1 MSPQSNLRPECMT
14 APICSII
21 FWQSFADFAR
31 VSPDTLNSKETIN
44 KFPRCVE
51 KFTGDSS
58 SNKIWSVGLLRS
70 GSVVMVMMKMIH
82 L

>member
-31 VSPDTLNSKETIN
+31 VSPDTLNSKTSCK
-44 KFPRCVE
+44 KF
-51 KFTGDSS
+51 
-58 SNKIWSVGLLRS
+58 GLLDCYGQGR
-70 GSVVMVMMKMIH
+70 
-82 L
+82 